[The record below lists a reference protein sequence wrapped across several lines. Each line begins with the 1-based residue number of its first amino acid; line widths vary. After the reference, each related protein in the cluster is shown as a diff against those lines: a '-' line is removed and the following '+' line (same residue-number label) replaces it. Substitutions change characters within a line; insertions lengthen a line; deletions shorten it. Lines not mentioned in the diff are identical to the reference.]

1 MDRFASEEEMS
12 DPISAVIGIGG
23 KILDK
28 FVSDKDLA
36 NKLKAELAIAGMN
49 GDLKELEAS
58 VSIIVAEAQGN
69 WLQRSWRPLMMI
81 WFGILL
87 GMYWFGFAP
96 DYLVDNPGMMNNL
109 FDLLKIGIGGYIVG
123 RSVEKAAENYRQ

>member
-1 MDRFASEEEMS
+1 MK

-28 FVSDKDLA
+28 FVPDRDLRE
-36 NKLKAELAIAGMN
+36 KLKSELALAAMN
-49 GDLKELEAS
+49 GELKEIEFAVS
-58 VSIIVAEAQGN
+58 VIATEAQGN

-87 GMYWFGFAP
+87 GLYWFGLAP
-96 DYLVDNPGMMNNL
+96 DYLVSNPTTVDSL
-109 FDLLKIGIGGYIVG
+109 FDLLKIGIGGYVVG
-123 RSVEKAAENYRQ
+123 RSVEKAAETYSKGKR